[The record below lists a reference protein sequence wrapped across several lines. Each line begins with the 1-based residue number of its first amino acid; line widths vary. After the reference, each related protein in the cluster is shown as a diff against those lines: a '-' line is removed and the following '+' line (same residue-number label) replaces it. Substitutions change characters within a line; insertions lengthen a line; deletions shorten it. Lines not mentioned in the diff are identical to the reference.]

1 MLNSYVIKFQ
11 QDERGGHKKHKN
23 IFIFCLVD

>member
-11 QDERGGHKKHKN
+11 QDEHSDHKKHKN

>member
-11 QDERGGHKKHKN
+11 QDEHGDNKKHKN